1 MKENYWI
8 LQATVANRPFEI
20 LEADGDGFDEE
31 LRHRGRSTND
41 EKHDRE
47 MGIAIRDKLRDEIA
61 RNGMSRT
68 QQSLAAIMD
77 PKEARLEELVDAD
90 LSLAEEPE

>member
-1 MKENYWI
+1 
-8 LQATVANRPFEI
+8 
-20 LEADGDGFDEE
+20 
-31 LRHRGRSTND
+31 
-41 EKHDRE
+41 

-77 PKEARLEELVDAD
+77 PKEARLEELVDVD